1 MKLRLIWHRIV
12 RKFTP
17 PGNRAPI
24 EESYRQPNMDPEHQ
38 MSGGTAAQ
46 HGGANSVSGPGV

>member
-1 MKLRLIWHRIV
+1 MKLRLLWHRIV
-12 RKFTP
+12 RKVTP

-24 EESYRQPNMDPEHQ
+24 DESYRQPNMDPEHQ

-46 HGGANSVSGPGV
+46 HGSAGGITGPGS